1 MMHLGGMIERLLHH
15 DVLTVDE
22 SQRESFSD
30 SLFLEMRRETQVLE
44 ETLGMTVPDEELYY
58 LVQIVDNTLT
68 REGS

>member
-1 MMHLGGMIERLLHH
+1 MRGCLHH
-15 DVLTVDE
+15 DALTVDE